1 MTLDDLAASGG
12 LLTPWPTA
20 MGKRVLPGQRMLL
33 SPLCEKKCGA
43 APACHTLGTVDG
55 ESLCPHGLSF
65 YSLTID
71 GVRVTVFGVRG
82 DLSKDAGNR
91 NLKHALKGRTT
102 TLADVRTWASSVQ
115 AMLDAIAS
123 DFLQRQSEMLEPLHD
138 PMRLVRQIVQ
148 LSSSIALATTGTSD
162 IEDALV
168 RASPD
173 MKSLV
178 KAADFLNESFDMLT
192 IYFNPE
198 AASYP
203 KKYSFSLYGMLKK
216 IISMFT
222 IADDTSAT
230 ARRSAIYLSGSSFRT
245 VFLRENFKLIPFA
258 LITNAIKYS
267 HDGTVRVNI
276 ADTRSDVTEVA
287 VESVGPAIEP
297 DELPRLQEKKFRGK
311 WAKRH
316 SSGSGV
322 GLYLADA
329 VGRANSVAI
338 RASST
343 PTGRR
348 AGDIPL
354 AVNRFWFEVSS
365 R

>member
-1 MTLDDLAASGG
+1 MTLDDLVATGS
-12 LLTPWPTA
+12 LLAPWPTVIE
-20 MGKRVLPGQRMLL
+20 KRVLPGQRMLV

-43 APACHTLGTVDG
+43 APACHELIVAEG
-55 ESLCPHGLSF
+55 ENLCPHGLSF
-65 YSLTID
+65 FAMTIG

-82 DLSKDAGNR
+82 DLSKDTGNR
-91 NLKHALKGRTT
+91 LVKDALKGRTA
-102 TLADVRTWASSVQ
+102 TLPDVRAWASSVQ
-115 AMLDAIAS
+115 ALIDAISA
-123 DFLQRQSEMLEPLHD
+123 DFLKRQSEMLEPLHD

-148 LSSSIALATTGTSD
+148 LSSSIVLSTTGASN

-173 MKSLV
+173 LKSLV

-198 AASYP
+198 AASFP
-203 KKYSFSLYGMLKK
+203 KKYTFSLYGMLKK

-222 IADDTSAT
+222 IADEASAS
-230 ARRSAIYLSGSSFRT
+230 AKRSAIYLNGSSFRT

-258 LITNAIKYS
+258 LVTNAIKYS
-267 HDGTVRVNI
+267 HDGSVRVNI
-276 ADTRSDVTEVA
+276 ADISSDATEVA

-297 DELPRLQEKKFRGK
+297 DELPRLHEKKFRGR
-311 WAKRH
+311 WAKKH
-316 SSGSGV
+316 SSGTGV

-329 VGRANSVAI
+329 VARANGIVI

-343 PTGRR
+343 PTGRK
-348 AGDIPL
+348 AGEMPL
-354 AVNRFWFEVSS
+354 AMNRFWFEVPS